1 MQTCLKQSREEKRE
15 MAKRVAVSTLQAS
28 TIDILNV
35 IRQNASYDYQ
45 QNVPAVTKASDI
57 PKVGEIIYGTPAFA
71 NQFLNALVN
80 RIALVR
86 ANSAT
91 FNNPYA
97 ALKKGYLEFGETIEE
112 IFVNIAKVV
121 DYSAE
126 KGEARELK
134 RTMPD
139 VRSAFHA
146 MNWRVM
152 YPVTIQ
158 DEDLRLAFLNESGV
172 TDLIAKIVESVYTAA
187 EYDEYLLFKYLII
200 KAVSHG
206 KMYPLSVGTDADL
219 KVAAEKY
226 RGISNLLTFMKKD
239 YNASGVQTTTPK
251 ERQAIFMDAMYNAKY
266 DVNVLASAFNMDKA
280 TFMGNL
286 HLIDDWTTFDNDRF
300 ATIRANSDGLEEVT
314 AAELELMKDVK
325 AVMVD
330 TEWFQVYD
338 NNAKFTE
345 KYVGSGLYWN
355 YFYHV
360 WKTISSSPFSNAVVF
375 VSDSAAIALP
385 AKVTIEITGK
395 DISEE
400 AIVLTLDASVNG
412 ASLSPSNVTFVQTN
426 VLTQNGIAVQ
436 KYGAY
441 IIPVSKVAT
450 AIKPT
455 IVINGKTY
463 TNNTTNFTGNNNV
476 GFSIDVTQSGVV

>member
-1 MQTCLKQSREEKRE
+1 

-91 FNNPYA
+91 FNNPYS
-97 ALKKGYLEFGETIEE
+97 ALKKGFLEFGETVEE

-158 DEDLRLAFLNESGV
+158 DEDLRMAFLSENGV
-172 TDLIAKIVESVYTAA
+172 TELIAKIVDSIYTAA
-187 EYDEYLLFKYLII
+187 EYDEYLLFKYLLI

-206 KMYPLSVGTDADL
+206 KMYPLAVGTDANL
-219 KVAAEKY
+219 NEAAEKY
-226 RGISNLLTFMKKD
+226 RGISNLLTFMKKE

-300 ATIRANSDGLEEVT
+300 NVIRAHSDGLEEVT
-314 AAELELMKDVK
+314 EAELALMKDVK

-345 KYVGSGLYWN
+345 KYVASGLYWN

-375 VSDSAAIALP
+375 VTDTAKITLP
-385 AKVTIEITGK
+385 DQITVKITSK
-395 DISEE
+395 DISESATVLGVE
-400 AIVLTLDASVNG
+400 ASADGTT
-412 ASLSPSNVTFVQTN
+412 LSPNNSIFIQTN
-426 VLTQNGIAVQ
+426 DLTKVGIAVQ
-436 KYGAY
+436 KFGAY
-441 IIPVSKVAT
+441 IIPSSQTAT
-450 AIKPT
+450 GIA
-455 IVINGKTY
+455 VVVEFNGVQY
-463 TNNTTNFTGNNNV
+463 TNNTTKLRATSNV
-476 GFSIDVTQSGVV
+476 GQTLIVTQSGTVSSSDNT

>member
-1 MQTCLKQSREEKRE
+1 

-45 QNVPAVTKASDI
+45 QNVPAVSKASDI
-57 PKVGEIIYGTPAFA
+57 PKVGAIIYGTPAFA

-91 FNNPYA
+91 FNNPYS
-97 ALKKGYLEFGETIEE
+97 ALKKGFLEFGETVEE

-158 DEDLRLAFLNESGV
+158 DEDLRLAFLNEGGV
-172 TDLIAKIVESVYTAA
+172 TDLIAKIVDSIYTAA
-187 EYDEYLLFKYLII
+187 EYDEYLLFKYLLI

-219 KVAAEKY
+219 HVAAEKY
-226 RGISNLLTFMKKD
+226 RGISNLLTFMKKE

-300 ATIRANSDGLEEVT
+300 NVIRANSDGLEEVT
-314 AAELELMKDVK
+314 AAELTLMKDVK

-345 KYVGSGLYWN
+345 KYVASGLYWN

-360 WKTISSSPFSNAVVF
+360 WKTISTSPFSNAVVF
-375 VSDSAAIALP
+375 VTDTATITLP
-385 AKVTIEITGK
+385 ETITAEVISK
-395 DISEE
+395 DISED
-400 AIVLTLDASVNG
+400 AIVLTFSAKADG
-412 ASLSPSNVTFVQTN
+412 ATLGPNNVEFVQTN
-426 VLTQNGIAVQ
+426 NAVNAGIAVH

-441 IIPVSKVAT
+441 LIPASKASQGITIT
-450 AIKPT
+450 AKISDT
-455 IVINGKTY
+455 LY
-463 TNNTTNFTGNNNV
+463 AAESLTNSSINV
-476 GFSIDVTQSGVV
+476 GTTVTLTKQ

>member
-1 MQTCLKQSREEKRE
+1 

-97 ALKKGYLEFGETIEE
+97 SLKKGFLEFGETIEE

-134 RTMPD
+134 RTTPD
-139 VRSAFHA
+139 VRSAFHT

-158 DEDLRLAFLNESGV
+158 DEDLRLAFLNEGGV
-172 TDLIAKIVESVYTAA
+172 TTLIAKIVDSVYTAA
-187 EYDEYLLFKYLII
+187 EYDEYLLFKYLLI

-206 KMYPLSVGTDADL
+206 KMYPISVGTDADL
-219 KVAAEKY
+219 HVAAEKY
-226 RGISNLLTFMKKD
+226 RGISNLLTFMKKE

-314 AAELELMKDVK
+314 AAELALMKDVK
-325 AVMVD
+325 AVMAD

-375 VSDSAAIALP
+375 VADTATITLP
-385 AKVTIEITGK
+385 ETITAEVVSK
-395 DISEE
+395 DISED
-400 AIVLTLDASVNG
+400 AIVLTLSASADG
-412 ASLSPSNVTFVQTN
+412 ATLEPDNVQFVQTDALVKAGIGVHKFGAYLIPASKASQGFIITAKIGDSLYTAATSIN
-426 VLTQNGIAVQ
+426 STINVGQTSVLTKQ
-436 KYGAY
+436 
-441 IIPVSKVAT
+441 
-450 AIKPT
+450 
-455 IVINGKTY
+455 
-463 TNNTTNFTGNNNV
+463 
-476 GFSIDVTQSGVV
+476 